1 MSTKLMQM
9 INLIDKGNAKT
20 HSLPLILIE
29 VVKIYKLK
37 TIASNIATIW
47 SNVEQGRQ
55 YRNSDKRWNA
65 RNRNRQY
72 KQSNNLN
79 NSWRNRQCISNLR
92 KNTRN
97 SQKYRFCG
105 YLKSNQIAQVSQKC
119 LDRNPQKIFYQRL
132 SKTKPMKRH
141 R

>member
-1 MSTKLMQM
+1 MQM

-65 RNRNRQY
+65 RNRNPQY

-79 NSWRNRQCISNLR
+79 NS
-92 KNTRN
+92 
-97 SQKYRFCG
+97 
-105 YLKSNQIAQVSQKC
+105 
-119 LDRNPQKIFYQRL
+119 
-132 SKTKPMKRH
+132 
-141 R
+141 